1 MSVISQPRRTLAV
14 PGWIGSV
21 TKAREF
27 GVLLA
32 LILLVAVTTTVN
44 PRFADAQSLRDMLL
58 NSSILVI
65 LAVGQAIVVITR
77 NVDLSVGSV
86 LGLTAFATG
95 KLCSAMPDLPIP
107 LVILA
112 GVALGGVLG
121 AVNGALIALAKVPA
135 LVVTL
140 GTLYIF
146 RGIDFAWARGQH
158 INPSDLPKGLL
169 DMGSGSLLGIPY
181 LAIIAMI
188 VMLAVGLYLRHLRSG
203 REFYAIGSDLNAA
216 NLYGLRVGR
225 RVFTAF
231 VASGALAGLAGVA
244 YAAKYGNLDATA
256 GQGLELNVVAAAVV
270 GGVAIAGGVGTAY
283 GAAIGAVLLTTI
295 TSALPVLG
303 VSPFW
308 QGAMVGALILA
319 SIGLDKYLA
328 HRTEL
333 RLRGLDARVH

>member
-1 MSVISQPRRTLAV
+1 MSASTQPRTVPGL
-14 PGWIGSV
+14 PGWIGSL

-27 GVLLA
+27 GVPLA
-32 LILLVAVTTTVN
+32 LVLLVAVTTAVN
-44 PRFADAQSLRDMLL
+44 PRFADPQSLRDMLL
-58 NSSILVI
+58 NSSILVVM
-65 LAVGQAIVVITR
+65 AVGQAIVIITR

-95 KLCSAMPDLPIP
+95 KVCAALPGLPLP
-107 LVILA
+107 LVVLA
-112 GVALGGVLG
+112 GVVLGAVLG
-121 AVNGALIALAKVPA
+121 AVNGTLISVARVPA

-146 RGIDFAWARGQH
+146 RGVDFAWARGQH
-158 INPSDLPKGLL
+158 INPSDLPADLL
-169 DMGSGSLLGIPY
+169 ALGSGSVLGLPY
-181 LAIIAMI
+181 LAIVAVA
-188 VMLAVGLYLRHLRSG
+188 VMLATGLYLRHLRSG
-203 REFYAIGSDLNAA
+203 REFYAIGSDLQAA

-270 GGVAIAGGVGTAY
+270 GGVAIAGGVGSAY

-333 RLRGLDARVH
+333 RLRGLDTRAH